1 MKVTKRVGIKRYRRN
16 FFKVPGWLPL
26 IDFEL
31 FVILDEIQA
40 EYQYSG
46 DILEIGTY
54 QGKSGILLSWFP
66 SESEMT
72 YLVDLFEEIKNETVI
87 DAPEYSSLDL
97 KGATKNLTKY
107 GDSFQLIAGNSTQ
120 LLNIVPNSKYRLIH
134 IDGSHQYEVVAQD
147 LKNSLQLLSTSGVI
161 VLDDYSNSDYPG
173 VASAFWE
180 CFANNQLEVICA
192 TKTRIY
198 ITQTENAEVY
208 RSKLCHQSIVK
219 TKTQLNVVYPE
230 FDLLTFNKGMQF
242 VQKLYSLYSR
252 ILLGARRLL

>member
-1 MKVTKRVGIKRYRRN
+1 MKVTKEVGIQRYRRN

-31 FVILDEIQA
+31 FVILDEIQV
-40 EYQYSG
+40 EHQYAG

-54 QGKSGILLSWFP
+54 KGKSGILLSWFP
-66 SESEMT
+66 GESEMT
-72 YLVDLFEEIKNETVI
+72 YLVDLFEEIKKETVI

-97 KGATKNLTKY
+97 EGATKNLTKY
-107 GDSFQLIAGNSTQ
+107 GNTFQLIPGNSIQ
-120 LLNIVPNSKYRLIH
+120 LLSIVPHSKYRLIH

-147 LKNSLQLLSTSGVI
+147 LMNTLQLLNTSGVI

-180 CFANNQLEVICA
+180 CFANHKLEVICA

-198 ITQTENAEVY
+198 LTWAENAEVY
-208 RSKLCHQSIVK
+208 RSKLCHQSIVR
-219 TKTQLNVVYPE
+219 TKTQLNVAYPE
-230 FDLLTFNKGMQF
+230 FDFLTYNRRMQF

-252 ILLGARRLL
+252 ILLGARRFF